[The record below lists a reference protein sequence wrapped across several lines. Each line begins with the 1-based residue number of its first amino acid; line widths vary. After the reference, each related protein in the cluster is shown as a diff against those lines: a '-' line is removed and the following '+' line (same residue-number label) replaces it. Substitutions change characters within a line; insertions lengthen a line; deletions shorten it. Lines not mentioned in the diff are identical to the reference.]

1 MDGDQHR
8 PGGENF
14 NPVFRRH
21 KLVLYSSSSD
31 MFDRDDNPQTKNHRK
46 DHKSTEFRSTHRHMV
61 NTHTLYWRKFF
72 YNPPEKNF
80 FQIYLPFNV
89 SARSRLVY
97 AHSGLQ
103 DETTRRE
110 FSSLETEFFFAP
122 KVVQPRSKRNGGQ
135 MECCSNEE
143 HLLIVCWERHVRV
156 LFVLSPVEGNHYLI
170 KMRSWMRRKS
180 EYLRLKL

>member
-1 MDGDQHR
+1 MFCTVPPRTCLTETIIHKRKITEKTTKAPNFVQHTDTW
-8 PGGENF
+8 
-14 NPVFRRH
+14 
-21 KLVLYSSSSD
+21 S
-31 MFDRDDNPQTKNHRK
+31 
-46 DHKSTEFRSTHRHMV
+46 
-61 NTHTLYWRKFF
+61 THTLCIEENFF
-72 YNPPEKNF
+72 TTLLKKNF

-143 HLLIVCWERHVRV
+143 HLLIVC
-156 LFVLSPVEGNHYLI
+156 
-170 KMRSWMRRKS
+170 
-180 EYLRLKL
+180 